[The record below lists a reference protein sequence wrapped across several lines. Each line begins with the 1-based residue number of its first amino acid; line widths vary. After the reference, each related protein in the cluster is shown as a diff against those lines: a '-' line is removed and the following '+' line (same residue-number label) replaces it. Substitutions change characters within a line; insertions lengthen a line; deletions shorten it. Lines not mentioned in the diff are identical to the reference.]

1 MDFRNI
7 RKIPYSE
14 CRDRQEF
21 WNLKQSLN
29 EFFSRKSNESLK
41 DELCSYMINIVAEY
55 KTNHAVKKREKLEE
69 LKDYGDPIV
78 TENAEFIILPKTTK
92 SHDIDLLDEIWRKIF
107 SYLPTNDVLG
117 KVARVCKRFYEITKD
132 PTLLKSITVKK
143 FTDYDHD
150 YIFKVLE
157 RSKCLKKLSLIDC
170 DNYKDILSVALK
182 SNSNLK
188 TLILC
193 HHKSD
198 IHPIFN
204 ELIVEDELCDDETV
218 RMIATNCRH
227 LDHLYIQMPLSHA
240 ALKLI
245 ASLHQLKTLHI
256 QNGRTIISP
265 DIIDQIAKNYT
276 KLESFHVQFHHFED
290 LTISANNGMAKLEE
304 MKSSMKSLFQ
314 KQKTLKKLIF
324 KCFSSSYSAGLF
336 EAIDLSQELE
346 HFDIGGPTDYSI
358 NKAEMEA
365 MSRLPKLK
373 YLALGM
379 NPGFGMI
386 PPIFDLS
393 PVLNSF
399 MTNAS
404 FDEMQYLSL
413 NFIDLTNEN
422 LETLSGRSLPNLIG
436 LSLNFCSPVKVND
449 SILTKLVKNAPN
461 LKHLQLFDVNIEEVS
476 DEFFYKL
483 QMEHILVTVRP
494 EKEKSVEKYIKYNVP
509 SSEYPR
515 SKLFLSSLMKK
526 MGQLEDPTKDK
537 FC

>member
-290 LTISANNGMAKLEE
+290 LTTG
-304 MKSSMKSLFQ
+304 
-314 KQKTLKKLIF
+314 
-324 KCFSSSYSAGLF
+324 C
-336 EAIDLSQELE
+336 
-346 HFDIGGPTDYSI
+346 
-358 NKAEMEA
+358 
-365 MSRLPKLK
+365 
-373 YLALGM
+373 
-379 NPGFGMI
+379 
-386 PPIFDLS
+386 
-393 PVLNSF
+393 
-399 MTNAS
+399 
-404 FDEMQYLSL
+404 
-413 NFIDLTNEN
+413 
-422 LETLSGRSLPNLIG
+422 
-436 LSLNFCSPVKVND
+436 
-449 SILTKLVKNAPN
+449 
-461 LKHLQLFDVNIEEVS
+461 
-476 DEFFYKL
+476 
-483 QMEHILVTVRP
+483 
-494 EKEKSVEKYIKYNVP
+494 
-509 SSEYPR
+509 PR
-515 SKLFLSSLMKK
+515 SKFSN
-526 MGQLEDPTKDK
+526 
-537 FC
+537 